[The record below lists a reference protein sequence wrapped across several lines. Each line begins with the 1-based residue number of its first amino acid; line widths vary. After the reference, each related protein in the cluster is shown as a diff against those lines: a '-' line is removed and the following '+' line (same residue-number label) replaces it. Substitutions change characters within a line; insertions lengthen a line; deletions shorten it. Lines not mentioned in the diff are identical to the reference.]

1 MNRRSKLYVPGCS
14 STPWSLGM
22 GNLQPLMTGI
32 LISWVY
38 KPLLLGW
45 WVYPLLYGN
54 NGSLDPI
61 AHIGN
66 YGLWVRHP
74 DTSCDSLCFLLQFL
88 VNFWGLGWVSKQYQK
103 VFGCPGI
110 GYVAHIIVQEGT
122 SGILLAVDIAWS
134 WVSSEVIGIRKLCR
148 DRGIRLV
155 DPHIHQGSFGRIPQS

>member
-1 MNRRSKLYVPGCS
+1 
-14 STPWSLGM
+14 
-22 GNLQPLMTGI
+22 MTGI
-32 LISWVY
+32 LISWVFINPY
-38 KPLLLGW
+38 YWADEFIPYYMEMSWELI
-45 WVYPLLYGN
+45 
-54 NGSLDPI
+54 DPI